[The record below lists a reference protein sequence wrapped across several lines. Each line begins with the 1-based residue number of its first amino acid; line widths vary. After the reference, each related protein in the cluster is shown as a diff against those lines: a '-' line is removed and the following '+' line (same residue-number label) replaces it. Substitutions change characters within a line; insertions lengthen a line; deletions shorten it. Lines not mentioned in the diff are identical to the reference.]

1 MAPYRDRPQ
10 YFSSRTNVDMTAN
23 FRCAAVANSK
33 CDLLEQQTIWPDFSF
48 RMYDDAIRM
57 RQQQTAAEFAI
68 ERNVGASYYAPTS
81 VSQYCAN
88 SRQ

>member
-1 MAPYRDRPQ
+1 
-10 YFSSRTNVDMTAN
+10 MTAN

-33 CDLLEQQTIWPDFSF
+33 CYLLEQQTIRPDSSF

-57 RQQQTAAEFAI
+57 RQQQTAAQFAI
-68 ERNVGASYYAPTS
+68 ERNVGASYYAPIS
-81 VSQYCAN
+81 VLQYGAN

>member
-1 MAPYRDRPQ
+1 
-10 YFSSRTNVDMTAN
+10 MTAD

-33 CDLLEQQTIWPDFSF
+33 CDLLEQQTIWSDLSF

-57 RQQQTAAEFAI
+57 RQQQTAAQFAI
-68 ERNVGASYYAPTS
+68 ERNIGASDYAPTS
-81 VSQYCAN
+81 VSQYGAS